1 MDALLLSHA
10 GNRGSKPLRGAN
22 KIKDLAAFSDIWFWA
37 EQRVDQI

>member
-22 KIKDLAAFSDIWFWA
+22 KINELNLGLPQSFNFRG
-37 EQRVDQI
+37 Q